1 MLSPGSIF
9 ISTAPSTKRR
19 GTMRYRNWRPLL
31 LVGVAFACLSS
42 TLACTIKNVSP
53 GTLEVPTQKY
63 AVVAVGTI
71 TATDKLWEPLVPH
84 FRRGFVTRLGEL
96 RTFDA
101 VLDPA
106 PSPLPAATVL
116 ISGQIVE
123 VEKGSAAKRLWI
135 GMGAGKSLVSGN
147 FEARD
152 DANRVL
158 GMFSASE
165 SYLGGIGIGGAGLVD
180 MEDLMQRFG
189 KSVAERLVRW
199 ARGEK
204 ITD

>member
-1 MLSPGSIF
+1 M
-9 ISTAPSTKRR
+9 
-19 GTMRYRNWRPLL
+19 
-31 LVGVAFACLSS
+31 
-42 TLACTIKNVSP
+42 KNVSP
-53 GTLEVPTQKY
+53 GTLEAPTQKY
-63 AVVAVGTI
+63 AKVAVGPI
-71 TATDKLWEPLVPH
+71 TVTDKLWESLVPH
-84 FRRGFVTRLGEL
+84 FRRGFVTRLAEL

-123 VEKGSAAKRLWI
+123 VQKGSAAKRLFV
-135 GMGAGKSLVSGN
+135 GMGAGKALVSGN

-152 DANRVL
+152 SANQIL

-165 SYLGGIGIGGAGLVD
+165 SYLGGIGIGGAGLLD

-189 KSVAERLVRW
+189 TSMAERLGQW